1 MANTAWKIA
10 VGVNIDTSDI
20 QSQLNKV
27 SSKGLKINFDTG
39 KSSQEML
46 GLIAH
51 GQKLNLT
58 YQAAHSIFK
67 ACTSAI
73 SSMVDEVL
81 KLNKAEIEL
90 QKVSDLQGASLEKYV
105 KKLGEAGREVGRS
118 ASEMTEAATMF
129 RKSGFDDNDSAKL
142 AKIAT
147 MYTNIADTEVDAADA
162 ASEIVSQLRAF
173 GWGAD
178 EATHVIDAYNET
190 ANNFAVGT
198 NDLSKAMQVA
208 GAGLHVYGNSF
219 EEAIGLITAGSEVMQ
234 GKSLQVARGLMT
246 ISANLVA
253 NEGELSKYGIAVTD
267 ANGELRS
274 TYEILSDLK
283 VAWDNMSDVQRTSL
297 GNTLAGKNQFKVL
310 ASVMQNFETATDAS
324 KIALIS
330 QGSAMRENERYM
342 QGLEAKIKQIKSSFQ
357 EFATAVVNSD
367 LVNGILTIANAVLKL
382 ASSDIGVTLTQFIL
396 LSGLSWGGLSMLG
409 NSILPAIASSFST
422 FGKILPL
429 VQSGQMGFATASAV
443 ATGALTAEQVAAGGV
458 ATGITAI
465 GSAITTSLPIIMAV
479 AAAIVATVKIV
490 DALTTSYKEQVAI
503 VQELNA
509 QYEEQYGVGSEYDKL
524 IAKSTDLTEA
534 EKNRLAILNFQKEN
548 LEEQIRLETEI
559 EHKKWSNNANKSY
572 ISYGADNLSA
582 GFMTSVGFALGA
594 SDDAIWGNHDTME
607 DYNAGLISKN
617 DYLQNQQKLLS
628 SYTDAYKTLIN
639 FRERGVELSED
650 EERYINNYEY
660 REDYLER
667 LVTSEAAFYLE
678 SQKVAGATQEEIE
691 ASTEYRRLLASENKD
706 IETLTALQAEYV
718 KQMREKGEEEKV
730 IFNSQTYKWYAE
742 QIRNIADAQDK
753 VAQSTANAAHTL
765 EAFKKALRGDLEEDY
780 KGIADAYSQAVQDI
794 SAGKVGDASLSDAV
808 TKILSPEKIAE
819 LGNDMQEAMK
829 YISSD
834 EILQSGILSNDTKT
848 AAVAFQKI
856 LQDIG
861 ASTDEADQGLVTLN
875 EDGSFSVDSWGALA
889 EKLGLNEDY
898 INALRETWQEFSG
911 ELLISG
917 EEVDNIVDGLSELGQ
932 EADAITVLK
941 KIKELTGSKD
951 AASLQKWVDALQS
964 AGFEFPE
971 GFEKDM
977 GILVQAIASLPS
989 DTEVEI
995 EAEVDEGSESEID
1008 TLKDDLETISQGA
1021 TANIGVNLG
1030 NSSSQIASLKSQL
1043 NALTG
1048 KYTVSIGISKGGSG
1062 DSGNSE
1068 DSGATA
1074 KVKATGTESFEGG
1087 LALIN
1092 DGKPVNG
1099 SAAELVVA
1107 NGEARIYNGGLPTI
1121 QDLPKGA
1128 RIFNAEETQQ
1138 ILKGANA
1145 GSTFPA
1151 FAGGSVVNP
1160 IPTTG
1165 VTTIGYNKK
1174 ASSKANK
1181 QIFDEWLA
1189 EQKHLLA
1196 MDLISEQDYYD
1207 ALEKMYKEYLE
1218 GKKEYLDEYR
1228 QYEEEIYDW
1237 RKRKEE
1243 EMANQAKERERNVLV
1258 YKDGEF
1264 QYVKGYGYASG
1275 TTSAKGG
1282 LSLVGEQGAELRV
1295 LNSGDGI
1302 LPHDITSN
1310 LWQWGSF
1317 TPNDLLGKI
1326 GNSSTV
1332 FSIGNIQ
1339 LPNVTNAEEFVSG
1352 LKNYALQFANR

>member
-1 MANTAWKIA
+1 M
-10 VGVNIDTSDI
+10 
-20 QSQLNKV
+20 
-27 SSKGLKINFDTG
+27 
-39 KSSQEML
+39 
-46 GLIAH
+46 
-51 GQKLNLT
+51 
-58 YQAAHSIFK
+58 
-67 ACTSAI
+67 
-73 SSMVDEVL
+73 
-81 KLNKAEIEL
+81 
-90 QKVSDLQGASLEKYV
+90 
-105 KKLGEAGREVGRS
+105 
-118 ASEMTEAATMF
+118 SEST
-129 RKSGFDDNDSAKL
+129 R
-142 AKIAT
+142 
-147 MYTNIADTEVDAADA
+147 
-162 ASEIVSQLRAF
+162 
-173 GWGAD
+173 
-178 EATHVIDAYNET
+178 
-190 ANNFAVGT
+190 
-198 NDLSKAMQVA
+198 VA
-208 GAGLHVYGNSF
+208 
-219 EEAIGLITAGSEVMQ
+219 
-234 GKSLQVARGLMT
+234 
-246 ISANLVA
+246 
-253 NEGELSKYGIAVTD
+253 
-267 ANGELRS
+267 
-274 TYEILSDLK
+274 
-283 VAWDNMSDVQRTSL
+283 L
-297 GNTLAGKNQFKVL
+297 GNTIAGKNQFKILSAVL
-310 ASVMQNFETATDAS
+310 QNFSSATDATAR
-324 KIALIS
+324 ALKS

-357 EFATAVVNSD
+357 EFATSVVNSG
-367 LVNGILTIANAVLKL
+367 LVDGLLSIADTVLKL
-382 ASSDIGVTLTQFIL
+382 ASTDIGATITQFIL

-465 GSAITTSLPIIMAV
+465 GSAITTSLPIIMAIS
-479 AAAIVATVKIV
+479 AAIVATVKIA

-509 QYEEQYGVGSEYDKL
+509 QYEEQYGIGSEYDKL
-524 IAKSTDLTEA
+524 VTKAGDLTEQEKLRLTVLEA
-534 EKNRLAILNFQKEN
+534 EKEA
-548 LEEQIRLETEI
+548 LEEQLKIQTQI
-559 EHKKWSNNANKSY
+559 EYDKWDRQLSGKKQFDARSASSNLRQGFIGSTGTAATWSNH
-572 ISYGADNLSA
+572 SA
-582 GFMTSVGFALGA
+582 WS
-594 SDDAIWGNHDTME
+594 
-607 DYNAGLISKN
+607 DYNAGKATKSDVLAQQNKVLSAYAKTYELLV
-617 DYLQNQQKLLS
+617 DYQEK
-628 SYTDAYKTLIN
+628 
-639 FRERGVELSED
+639 GVKLSEENSRFVQD
-650 EERYINNYEY
+650 YKDRAEY
-660 REDYLER
+660 VQRI
-667 LVTSEAAFYLE
+667 TNSESQFYLE
-678 SQKVAGATQEEIE
+678 SQKAAGATEREIK
-691 ASTEYRRLLASENKD
+691 ASTEYRKLRAIEKQDKMELLQ
-706 IETLTALQAEYV
+706 LQVEYV
-718 KQMREKGEEEKV
+718 EEQKKLGKTQDEIYHSDV
-730 IFNSQTYKWYAE
+730 YQYYAN
-742 QIRNIADAQDK
+742 QLGKIADAQK
-753 VAQSTANAAHTL
+753 QVAETTTTASHTL
-765 EAFKKALRGDLEEDY
+765 EAFKKALSGDLEEDY
-780 KGIADAYSQAVQDI
+780 KSIADAYSQAVQDI
-794 SAGKVGDASLSDAV
+794 SAGKVGDASLSNAV

-875 EDGSFSVDSWGALA
+875 EDGSFSVDSWSALA

-911 ELLISG
+911 ELLVSG
-917 EEVDNIVDGLSELGQ
+917 EEIDNIVDGLSELGQ

-971 GFEKDM
+971 GFEEDM
-977 GILVQAIASLPS
+977 GILVQAIASLPD

-1021 TANIGVNLG
+1021 TANIGVDLG

-1048 KYTVSIGISKGGSG
+1048 KYTVSIGIHKGGSG
-1062 DSGNSE
+1062 DD

-1074 KVKATGTESFEGG
+1074 QTEATGTESFGGG

-1121 QDLPKGA
+1121 QDIPKGA

-1181 QIFDEWLA
+1181 KIFDEWLA

-1196 MDLISEQDYYD
+1196 MDLISEQEYYD

-1317 TPNDLLGKI
+1317 TPTELLGKM

-1339 LPNVTNAEEFVSG
+1339 LPNVTNAEDFVSG

>member
-1 MANTAWKIA
+1 
-10 VGVNIDTSDI
+10 
-20 QSQLNKV
+20 
-27 SSKGLKINFDTG
+27 
-39 KSSQEML
+39 
-46 GLIAH
+46 
-51 GQKLNLT
+51 
-58 YQAAHSIFK
+58 
-67 ACTSAI
+67 
-73 SSMVDEVL
+73 
-81 KLNKAEIEL
+81 
-90 QKVSDLQGASLEKYV
+90 
-105 KKLGEAGREVGRS
+105 
-118 ASEMTEAATMF
+118 
-129 RKSGFDDNDSAKL
+129 
-142 AKIAT
+142 
-147 MYTNIADTEVDAADA
+147 
-162 ASEIVSQLRAF
+162 
-173 GWGAD
+173 
-178 EATHVIDAYNET
+178 
-190 ANNFAVGT
+190 
-198 NDLSKAMQVA
+198 MQVA

-283 VAWDNMSDVQRTSL
+283 IAWDDMSDVQRTSL

-310 ASVMQNFETATDAS
+310 ASVMQNFETATNAS
-324 KIALIS
+324 KIALNS

-429 VQSGQMGFATASAV
+429 VKSGQMGFATASAV
-443 ATGALTAEQVAAGGV
+443 ATGALTAEEVAAGGV

-479 AAAIVATVKIV
+479 VAAIIATVKIA

-509 QYEEQYGVGSEYDKL
+509 QYEEQYGIGSEYDKL
-524 IAKSTDLTEA
+524 MAKSTNLTEA
-534 EKNRLAILNFQKEN
+534 EKNRLAILKFQKEN

-559 EHKKWSNNANKSY
+559 EHKKWVNRGKRSSY
-572 ISYGADNLSA
+572 FSDAADNLSA
-582 GFMTSVGFALGA
+582 GYFLPRGDAATWTS
-594 SDDAIWGNHDTME
+594 HDTMK

-617 DYLQNQQKLLS
+617 DYLKSQEEFLS
-628 SYTDAYKTLIN
+628 RYSDTYETLIN
-639 FRERGVELSED
+639 FRERGAKLDED

-660 REDYLER
+660 RKDYLER

-718 KQMREKGEEEKV
+718 KQMREKGEQENV

-765 EAFKKALRGDLEEDY
+765 EAFKKALSGDLEEDY

-941 KIKELTGSKD
+941 KIKELTDSKD

-971 GFEKDM
+971 GFEEDM
-977 GILVQAIASLPS
+977 GILVQAIGSLPS

-1021 TANIGVNLG
+1021 TANIGVDLG

-1048 KYTVSIGISKGGSG
+1048 KYTVSIGIHKGGSG
-1062 DSGNSE
+1062 DD

-1074 KVKATGTESFEGG
+1074 EPQATGTESFGGG

-1138 ILKGANA
+1138 ILKGTNA

-1181 QIFDEWLA
+1181 KIFDEWLA

-1196 MDLISEQDYYD
+1196 MDLISEQEYYD

-1228 QYEEEIYDW
+1228 QYEEEIYEW

-1317 TPNDLLGKI
+1317 TPTELLGKI

-1339 LPNVTNAEEFVSG
+1339 LPNVTNAEDFVSG